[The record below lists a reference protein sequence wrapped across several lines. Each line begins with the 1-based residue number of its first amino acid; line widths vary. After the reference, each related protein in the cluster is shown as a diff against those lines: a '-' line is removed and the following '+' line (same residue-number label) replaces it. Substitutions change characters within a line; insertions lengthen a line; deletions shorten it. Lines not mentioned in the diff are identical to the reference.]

1 MKTVRFKIDGREIE
15 AQEGIS
21 VLAAAR
27 SNGIRIPTLCYHS
40 ALKPIGACKLC
51 GIEVKGRAGKWRIL
65 LSCIL
70 RVREGLEV
78 RTQSKSVI
86 KARTTAFRNLL
97 SMAPQSKF
105 IRNLAEEYNIDLG
118 PTPDGCIRCRLC
130 IRVCKEIVGAG
141 ALKMEKRNGIS
152 YVTPEEGLCIGC
164 GTCVNLCPTDAIQMT
179 DREGNRIISIRDETI
194 GVHALERCEA
204 CGSYFASRKFI
215 KHVSELTSTHTDL
228 KEHHL
233 FCPTCAKL
241 FSNRVKSFSRIRRG
255 E

>member
-1 MKTVRFKIDGREIE
+1 MKTVRLKIDGREVE
-15 AQEGIS
+15 AREDTS
-21 VLAAAR
+21 VLLAAR
-27 SNGIRIPTLCYHS
+27 SIGVRIPTLCYHR

-51 GIEVKGRAGKWRIL
+51 GVEVQTRTGKWRIL

-70 RVREGLEV
+70 KVKEGLEI
-78 RTQSKSVI
+78 RTQSEPVI

-97 SMAPQSKF
+97 SMAPQSRF
-105 IRNLAEEYNIDLG
+105 IRNLAKEYDIDLG
-118 PTPDGCIRCRLC
+118 PTPDGCVRCRLC

-164 GTCVNLCPTDAIQMT
+164 GTCVNLCPTGAIQMV
-179 DREGNRIISIRDETI
+179 DRDGSRIITIRDETV

-204 CGSYFASRKFI
+204 CGRYFASQKFI
-215 KHVSELTSTHTDL
+215 KHVGELTSTHTDV

-241 FSNRVKSFSRIRRG
+241 FSNRVKSFSRIRRRD
-255 E
+255 